1 VERAFQ
7 ERRVEIVATDRVQE
21 IQREIQSRLR
31 ELEPSVAEYERLTA
45 ASAALRELPPATD
58 DGAAAK
64 PSRRGPGRPPGK
76 RGSIPTP
83 SPAATPES
91 RPKRRRRR
99 RGKRAPRGANRE
111 AILQM
116 LQTSS
121 SEASVSDIVN
131 ATGVNRVTAYNILG
145 KLEQEGAVTRR
156 EQPNGA
162 RPRAMYKLRQGGAA

>member
-1 VERAFQ
+1 M
-7 ERRVEIVATDRVQE
+7 ATDRVEE
-21 IQREIQSRLR
+21 IQREIQSRLQ
-31 ELEPSVAEYERLTA
+31 ELEPYLAEYERLTA
-45 ASAALRELPPATD
+45 ASAALGELTPAAE
-58 DGAAAK
+58 DGTAAK

-76 RGSIPTP
+76 RGSRATP

-99 RGKRAPRGANRE
+99 HGKRAPRGANRE

-162 RPRAMYKLRQGGAA
+162 RPRAMYKLRQGGTT